1 MSLTVWG
8 RLSSINVQKVM
19 WAVDEIGL
27 AHTHV
32 PTGGDVGGL
41 DDPAFR
47 AMNPHGK
54 VPVIDDAGVVA
65 WESGAILRH
74 LARTW
79 SDGALW
85 PADPG
90 RRAEADAWMDW
101 SQIVLQPALIGFFWG
116 WYRTPED
123 RRDARRNAAL
133 LGATQAALHTLDAHL
148 AARPFVAGETLTVG
162 DIPAGALLYRYYEM
176 DIPHPALPNLQGWYM
191 RLCERPAYRAQVMRP
206 FDELK
211 GKLAY

>member
-27 AHTHV
+27 AHTHIAA
-32 PTGGDVGGL
+32 GGDAGGL

-54 VPVIDDAGVVA
+54 VPVIDDDGVIA

-74 LARTW
+74 LGRTW

-85 PADPG
+85 PAEPA

-101 SQIVLQPALIGFFWG
+101 SQTVLQPALIGFFWG

-123 RRDARRNAAL
+123 KRDARRNAGLLKAAETAL
-133 LGATQAALHTLDAHL
+133 AALDARL
-148 AARPFVAGETLTVG
+148 AGRPFLTGDTLTVG
-162 DIPAGALLYRYYEM
+162 DIPAATLLYRYYEM
-176 DIPHPALPNLQGWYM
+176 EIEHPVLPHLEAWYG